1 MTGSEGE
8 AGPGA
13 APAEL
18 DASRLAAVISPL
30 RRAVLSATRAAA
42 RLPELSEAQI
52 DVLRTLPRGT
62 AKGPAEIAAQLRLG
76 RPTVSNLLG
85 GMESEGLI
93 ERAPDPS
100 DGRRVVVTASLR
112 ALDLFER
119 FDSAS
124 ARLVIDASTL
134 LSTADRT
141 ALSAA
146 LPALERLCVLLT
158 GADASASA
166 TASTETP

>member
-1 MTGSEGE
+1 MTASDPE
-8 AGPGA
+8 AGRA
-13 APAEL
+13 AGPAEL

-30 RRAVLSATRAAA
+30 RRALLSATRAAA

-62 AKGPAEIAAQLRLG
+62 AKGPAEIAARLRLG

-100 DGRRVVVTASLR
+100 DGRRVVVTASR
-112 ALDLFER
+112 SALDLFER

-124 ARLVIDASTL
+124 SRLVVDASTR
-134 LSTADRT
+134 LSTAERT

-146 LPALERLCVLLT
+146 LPALERLCALLT
-158 GADASASA
+158 TTDA
-166 TASTETP
+166 TASTTASTEPS